1 MQGRGSREDEALQRR
16 RDILEELWK
25 YTALLDR
32 PGHHMHDKSNMRAAE
47 GRRVSAA
54 NDFSSARYL
63 RLLAE
68 PLLIV
73 FTLQAVAV
81 LGAFRVTDEL
91 SI

>member
-1 MQGRGSREDEALQRR
+1 
-16 RDILEELWK
+16 
-25 YTALLDR
+25 
-32 PGHHMHDKSNMRAAE
+32 MHDKSDMRAAE

-54 NDFSSARYL
+54 NDFSSAKNL

-73 FTLQAVAV
+73 FILQAVAV
-81 LGAFRVTDEL
+81 LGVFRVTDKL